1 MCVRVCVQSL
11 QWYPTLCDP
20 LWPARLLCAWDSP
33 DRNTGV
39 SCHALIQGI
48 FVTQGSNF
56 SLLHVPCIAE
66 IFFNTE
72 PPGKPLQYNWAQTN
86 TASFHLYKIPKTVKF
101 IQSENTL
108 VVARGRWQG
117 RRALAFNGDSI
128 SVKESEKSGR
138 WMMVR
143 VAQCEST

>member
-1 MCVRVCVQSL
+1 M
-11 QWYPTLCDP
+11 
-20 LWPARLLCAWDSP
+20 
-33 DRNTGV
+33 
-39 SCHALIQGI
+39 
-48 FVTQGSNF
+48 TQGSNF

-72 PPGKPLQYNWAQTN
+72 PPGKPLQYNQAQTN
-86 TASFHLYKIPKTVKF
+86 TASFHLDKIPRTVKF

-108 VVARGRWQG
+108 VDARGWWRG

-128 SVKESEKSGR
+128 SVKEGEKSGR

-143 VAQCEST
+143 VAQQCEGTWGH